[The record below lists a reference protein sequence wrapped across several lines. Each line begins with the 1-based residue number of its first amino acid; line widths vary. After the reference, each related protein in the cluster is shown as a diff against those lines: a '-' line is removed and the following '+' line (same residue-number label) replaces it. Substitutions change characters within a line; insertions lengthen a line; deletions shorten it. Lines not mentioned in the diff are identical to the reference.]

1 MSEVTIK
8 DIAELRAKT
17 GLGLMEVKKA
27 LVEAQGDQAK
37 AMEALKRSGA
47 LKAAKKSDRP
57 SNSGIVEAYV
67 HGEGKIGVIVEVSSE
82 TDFVAKNQEF
92 KNLAHEIA
100 LHITASNPTYISKDE
115 IPAKELDSEKEAI
128 MSQLGDSNKPKEVI
142 EKIIEGKLQKYFSEV
157 CLLDQPFFKDPDITV
172 KDFINQAIA
181 KIGENITVKR
191 FARFVL
197 GC

>member
-1 MSEVTIK
+1 MAEVTIK
-8 DIAELRAKT
+8 DIAKLRADT

-27 LVEAQGDQAK
+27 LVEAGGDHIK
-37 AMEALKRSGA
+37 ALDILKKSGA
-47 LKAAKKSDRP
+47 LKAAKKSERP
-57 SNSGIVEAYV
+57 SNSGIVEAYI
-67 HGEGKIGVIVEVSSE
+67 HSEGRIGVIVEVSSE

-100 LHITASNPTYISKDE
+100 LHIAAANPTFISSDE
-115 IPAKELDSEKEAI
+115 IPQKEIDDEKETI
-128 MSQLGDSNKPKEVI
+128 ISQLGDSNKPKEVI

-157 CLLDQPFFKDPDITV
+157 CLLDQPFVKDPDITV
-172 KDFINQAIA
+172 KDFIDQAIA

-191 FARFVL
+191 FARFVV